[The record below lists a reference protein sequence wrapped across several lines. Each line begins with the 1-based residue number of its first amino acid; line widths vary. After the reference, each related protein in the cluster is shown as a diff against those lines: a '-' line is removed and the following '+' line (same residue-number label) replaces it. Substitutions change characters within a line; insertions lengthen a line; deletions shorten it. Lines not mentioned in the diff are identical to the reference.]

1 MERFE
6 DIYQRYYSK
15 VLSYLLSRVRPPE
28 DAEDVCSEVFEKV
41 LRGLNTYDENKGAIS
56 TWIYR
61 IAHNAILDHARKRH
75 PTEELDE
82 SLVSGEL
89 IDDTLLRSESLT
101 ALSAALERLDED
113 ERDVIVLHYYEG
125 YTLRAISERTGIPYR
140 TVIRRE
146 QRALSML
153 KYLLKDFA

>member
-1 MERFE
+1 M
-6 DIYQRYYSK
+6 
-15 VLSYLLSRVRPPE
+15 LSYLLSRVRPPE

-61 IAHNAILDHARKRH
+61 IAHNAILDHARKRR

-89 IDDTLLRSESLT
+89 IDDTLLRSENLT

>member
-41 LRGLNTYDENKGAIS
+41 LRGLNTYDASRGAIS

-61 IAHNAILDHARKRH
+61 IAHNAVLDRARKRH

-82 SLVSGEL
+82 SLVSEKL
-89 IDDTLLRSESLT
+89 IDDTLLRSENLS
-101 ALSAALERLDED
+101 ALAAALERLDED
-113 ERDVIVLHYYEG
+113 RRDVIVLHYYEG
-125 YTLRAISERTGIPYR
+125 YTLRTISEQTGISYR

-146 QRALSML
+146 QEALSQL

>member
-28 DAEDVCSEVFEKV
+28 EAEDVCSEVFEKV
-41 LRGLNTYDENKGAIS
+41 LRGLDTYDENRGAIS

-61 IAHNAILDHARKRH
+61 IAHNAILDHARKRR

-125 YTLRAISERTGIPYR
+125 YTLRAISERTGISYR

>member
-6 DIYQRYYSK
+6 DIYQWSYSK

-28 DAEDVCSEVFEKV
+28 EAEDVCSEVFEKV
-41 LRGLNTYDENKGAIS
+41 LRGLDTYDENRGAIS

-61 IAHNAILDHARKRH
+61 IAHNAILDHARKRR

-89 IDDTLLRSESLT
+89 IDDTLLRGENLT
-101 ALSAALERLDED
+101 ALAAALERLDED
-113 ERDVIVLHYYEG
+113 ERDVIVLHYYGG
-125 YTLRAISERTGIPYR
+125 YTLRTISEQTGMPYR

-146 QRALSML
+146 QEALSML